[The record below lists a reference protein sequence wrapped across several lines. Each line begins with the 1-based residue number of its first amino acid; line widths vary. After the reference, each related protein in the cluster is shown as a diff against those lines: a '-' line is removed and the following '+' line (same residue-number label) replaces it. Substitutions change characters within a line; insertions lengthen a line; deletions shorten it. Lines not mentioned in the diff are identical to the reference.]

1 MRASEVL
8 RKIIP
13 DVLDAQHAARRRVLL
28 RAVDALAEGGRL
40 PLMDLARS
48 ARGYTHVWAPLK
60 AFDRLLSNRHLWAEH
75 SALYQALNA
84 PWEDQRRPVLVVDW
98 SDTKADRSI
107 HLLRAARPVGSRA
120 LPVLDRVFGATEQ
133 QTAKAHAQFLAQ
145 LRRMMPDG
153 AKPILIC
160 DAGFGVRWFR
170 QAQAAGFTVIARLR
184 GVSHV
189 APVGSDAFVALTT
202 LHDGATATPEDLGHF
217 HITQQHREP
226 LRLIR
231 VRLDDRHR
239 RKLTAA
245 HKPARRNDCAR
256 ANAEPCSAFL
266 PHWMTSAPTTSCGY
280 TPSACRSRKASATS
294 RTNASVTPCA
304 IRKPAKHN
312 GCSCSSCS
320 TPWLPTPP
328 SGWASWPDSTPLI
341 ADSSLIDKPLNDQPL
356 SSASSAS
363 AANSYD
369 DTPLGALHGLP
380 TSKPCALLRKRSM
393 RRSAEIRGEPS
404 VEGEGFRARA
414 SQALA
419 SSARPGAGRNK
430 PSP

>member
-1 MRASEVL
+1 MPRWPVRASEVL

-13 DVLDAQHAARRRVLL
+13 DVLDSQHAARQRVLL
-28 RAVDALAEGGRL
+28 QAVDALAEGGRL

-75 SALYQALNA
+75 SALYQALSA
-84 PWEDQRRPVLVVDW
+84 PWQDQRRPVLVVDW

-120 LPVLDRVFGATEQ
+120 LPVLDRVFSLTEQ
-133 QTAKAHAQFLAQ
+133 QTAKAHAQFLTQ
-145 LRRMMPDG
+145 LRRMMPEG
-153 AKPILIC
+153 SKPILVC

-202 LHDGATATPEDLGHF
+202 LHAGATAVAEDLGHF

-231 VRLDDRHR
+231 VRLDDRQR

-245 HKPARRNDCAR
+245 HQPAMRNDYAR
-256 ANAEPCSAFL
+256 ANTEPWLLIVSPALDDLSAQDIVRLYAQRMQIEESFRDLKNERFGHALCHSQTRQPQRLLMLILLDTLASYAAFWLGILARQQAADRRLL
-266 PHWMTSAPTTSCGY
+266 PHRQAAKRRIPQLSI
-280 TPSACRSRKASATS
+280 
-294 RTNASVTPCA
+294 
-304 IRKPAKHN
+304 IRI
-312 GCSCSSCS
+312 GRE
-320 TPWLPTPP
+320 
-328 SGWASWPDSTPLI
+328 
-341 ADSSLIDKPLNDQPL
+341 
-356 SSASSAS
+356 
-363 AANSYD
+363 
-369 DTPLGALHGLP
+369 
-380 TSKPCALLRKRSM
+380 LLR
-393 RRSAEIRGEPS
+393 RRTSWRPPWPPDIQIL
-404 VEGEGFRARA
+404 RAA
-414 SQALA
+414 HEALYA
-419 SSARPGAGRNK
+419 
-430 PSP
+430 

>member
-1 MRASEVL
+1 MPRWPVRASEVL

-13 DVLDAQHAARRRVLL
+13 DVLDAQHAARCRVLL

-84 PWEDQRRPVLVVDW
+84 PWEDRRRPVLVVDW

-170 QAQAAGFTVIARLR
+170 QAQAAGFAVIARLR

-256 ANAEPCSAFL
+256 ANAEPWLLSVSPALDDLCAHDIVRLYAQRMQIEESFRDLKNERFGHALCHSQTRQAQRMLMLILLDTLASYAAFWL
-266 PHWMTSAPTTSCGY
+266 GILARQHTAHRRLFPHRQA
-280 TPSACRSRKASATS
+280 
-294 RTNASVTPCA
+294 
-304 IRKPAKHN
+304 AKR
-312 GCSCSSCS
+312 S
-320 TPWLPTPP
+320 TP
-328 SGWASWPDSTPLI
+328 
-341 ADSSLIDKPLNDQPL
+341 QL
-356 SSASSAS
+356 SIIRI
-363 AANSYD
+363 
-369 DTPLGALHGLP
+369 GRE
-380 TSKPCALLRKRSM
+380 LLRRHPAW
-393 RRSAEIRGEPS
+393 RPPWPPDIQTL
-404 VEGEGFRARA
+404 RAA
-414 SQALA
+414 QEALYA
-419 SSARPGAGRNK
+419 
-430 PSP
+430 